1 MRKISYLLL
10 QTAFCMS
17 TQAQVPDQGITEQ
30 DLQSFSEGKPMF
42 TTNMEALYEGV
53 KWTPYLNDEWQTGD
67 VYFPDGTEIIQ
78 INIRYN
84 VYKDELEFKN
94 STSGETFIINRDK
107 INGFRI
113 HEPEDS
119 LYFEYFSL
127 KPDKPEEKS
136 FVQILYNGGT
146 RLLLKHK
153 KQFIKADYQGAYSTG
168 NKYDEYL
175 DDKDYYLV
183 KDDGVYRKIKLNKK
197 SVLSALEDSQAAL
210 KEYALK
216 HMINFARP
224 EDIIRLLV
232 FYDSQRINR

>member
-10 QTAFCMS
+10 QAAFCIS

-53 KWTPYLNDEWQTGD
+53 KGTPYLNDEWQTGD
-67 VYFPDGTEIIQ
+67 VYFPDGTKIVQ

-153 KQFIKADYQGAYSTG
+153 KQFIKADYKGAYSTG
-168 NKYDEYL
+168 NKFDEYL
-175 DDKDYYLV
+175 DDKDFYLV

-197 SVLSALEDSQAAL
+197 SVLSALEDSQDAL
-210 KEYALK
+210 KEYSLK
-216 HMINFARP
+216 HQIDYTNP
-224 EDIIRLLV
+224 EDIKKLLA
-232 FYDSQRINR
+232 FYDSQK

>member
-1 MRKISYLLL
+1 MRKIAYLLL
-10 QTAFCMS
+10 QIALCTN
-17 TQAQVPDQGITEQ
+17 TQAQVPDQRITEQ
-30 DLQSFSEGKPMF
+30 DLQSFSEGRPMF
-42 TTNMEALYEGV
+42 TT
-53 KWTPYLNDEWQTGD
+53 
-67 VYFPDGTEIIQ
+67 
-78 INIRYN
+78 
-84 VYKDELEFKN
+84 
-94 STSGETFIINRDK
+94 NRDK

-119 LYFEYFSL
+119 LHFEYFSF
-127 KPDKPEEKS
+127 KPNKPEEKS
-136 FVQILYNGGT
+136 FVQILYNGET

-197 SVLSALEDSQAAL
+197 SVLSALEDSRAAL

-216 HMINFARP
+216 HMINF
-224 EDIIRLLV
+224 
-232 FYDSQRINR
+232 